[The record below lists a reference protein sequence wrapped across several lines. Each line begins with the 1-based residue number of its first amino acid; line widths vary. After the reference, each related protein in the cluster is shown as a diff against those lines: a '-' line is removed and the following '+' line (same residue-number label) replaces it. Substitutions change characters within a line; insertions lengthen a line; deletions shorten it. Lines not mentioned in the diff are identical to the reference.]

1 MLMTTSSAYSILSQ
15 ELREACLAAVK
26 EMLLLWPNE
35 MLTILVPMFHRAH
48 VSAADTDTTVMG
60 PNFPRR
66 ERRCGSGTGKF
77 REGIRKK
84 IRNYL
89 GIFPN
94 IGGGGL
100 LNPKTFVI

>member
-1 MLMTTSSAYSILSQ
+1 M
-15 ELREACLAAVK
+15 K

-66 ERRCGSGTGKF
+66 ERRCGTGPGKLDLLK
-77 REGIRKK
+77 GMD
-84 IRNYL
+84 NYMEL
-89 GIFPN
+89 EVYGPYGPDF
-94 IGGGGL
+94 
-100 LNPKTFVI
+100 

>member
-1 MLMTTSSAYSILSQ
+1 M
-15 ELREACLAAVK
+15 K

-66 ERRCGSGTGKF
+66 ERRCGTGPGKLDLLK
-77 REGIRKK
+77 GMD
-84 IRNYL
+84 NYME
-89 GIFPN
+89 
-94 IGGGGL
+94 
-100 LNPKTFVI
+100 

>member
-1 MLMTTSSAYSILSQ
+1 M
-15 ELREACLAAVK
+15 K

-66 ERRCGSGTGKF
+66 ERRCGTGPDKLDL
-77 REGIRKK
+77 GKGMD
-84 IRNYL
+84 NYME
-89 GIFPN
+89 
-94 IGGGGL
+94 
-100 LNPKTFVI
+100 

>member
-1 MLMTTSSAYSILSQ
+1 M
-15 ELREACLAAVK
+15 K

-66 ERRCGSGTGKF
+66 ERRCGSGPGKF
-77 REGIRKK
+77 DG
-84 IRNYL
+84 
-89 GIFPN
+89 
-94 IGGGGL
+94 
-100 LNPKTFVI
+100 

>member
-1 MLMTTSSAYSILSQ
+1 MTAVLIFVFNQ

-66 ERRCGSGTGKF
+66 ERRCGSGPGWLD
-77 REGIRKK
+77 E
-84 IRNYL
+84 
-89 GIFPN
+89 
-94 IGGGGL
+94 
-100 LNPKTFVI
+100 